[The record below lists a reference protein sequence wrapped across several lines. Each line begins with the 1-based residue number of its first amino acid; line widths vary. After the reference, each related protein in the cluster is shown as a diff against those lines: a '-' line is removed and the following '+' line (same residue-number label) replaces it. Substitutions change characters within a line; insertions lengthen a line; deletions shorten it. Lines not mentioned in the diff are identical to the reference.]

1 MSEPPDPRR
10 RVSGELETRMV
21 FVDTSVFVSQNF
33 AFGGQRFT
41 SLKELCR
48 RGKLSL
54 LLTDVTVREVEARI
68 LARVGK
74 AARALK
80 DIKQDVNILKPLRIT
95 GLEAVFTN
103 LDKAVQSE
111 ALNKRFHEYL
121 GETGCEIISVDVVQ
135 ANSVFELY
143 FAGKPPFGE
152 GKKKDEFPDAF
163 VLAALGSWCECND
176 EKIYVVSE
184 DSDMSK
190 ACEESSL
197 LIHEAK
203 LSTLLELAL
212 EDEGLAT
219 REAHERFSII
229 RDEVIEQVRQAFE
242 EGLYMNL
249 LDEDG
254 EALRVRVKD
263 VRLGEEL
270 VISLSEVGAEYAL
283 DAEVSFEADITYP
296 DPNSVF
302 RDSDTGDYLY
312 LGSLEET
319 VERTLEV
326 PVEVSLTFDPYNLG
340 TDSVT
345 RVIVNNDESFWINV
359 AEDEVH

>member
-1 MSEPPDPRR
+1 MP
-10 RVSGELETRMV
+10 GGLETRMV

-41 SLKELCR
+41 SLRELCR
-48 RGKLSL
+48 RGKLRL
-54 LLTDVTVREVEARI
+54 LLTDITVREVEAKI

-80 DIKQDVNILKPLRIT
+80 DVKQDVNILKPLEIT
-95 GLEAVFTN
+95 GLEAVFAKF
-103 LDKAVQSE
+103 DKAAHAE
-111 ALNKRFHEYL
+111 ALEKRFHEYL
-121 GETGCEIISVDVVQ
+121 DETGCEIISVDVVRPS
-135 ANSVFELY
+135 SVFDLY

-163 VLAALGSWCECND
+163 VLAALRSRSERDG

-184 DSDMSK
+184 DPDMSK

-197 LIHEAK
+197 FLHEVE
-203 LSTLLELAL
+203 LSNLLELAL
-212 EDEGLAT
+212 EDEGLAI
-219 REAHERFSII
+219 REAHERFSVV
-229 RDEVIEQVRQAFE
+229 RDEVIEQVRYAFE
-242 EGLYMNL
+242 GGLDMNL

-263 VRLGEEL
+263 VYPIDES
-270 VISLSEVGAEYAL
+270 VVSISDVGAEYAL
-283 DAEVSFEADITYP
+283 NAEVLFEADITYP

-302 RDSDTGDYLY
+302 RDSDTGDFLY
-312 LGSLEET
+312 LGSVRET

-326 PVEVSLTFDPYNLG
+326 PVEVSVTFDPYDLG

-345 RVIVNNDESFWINV
+345 RVIVNNDDAFWINV
-359 AEDEVH
+359 AEEEVR